1 VAGLITR
8 VETKVSILNK
18 PSRYPGLYWTAKYI
32 GPYIPKSKIYV
43 ECFAGLARTAK
54 YSKSEIIILND
65 KSKVSN
71 IYCKKKFTKAIV
83 ENMDFIDT
91 LKKYDSKNTFFLID
105 PPWRISYYNG
115 NKEMRST
122 HGKGMPH
129 RNMKA
134 QDGGW
139 IDRTARQYIIKIKEI
154 LPKLKGNWIL
164 TLGPTFHSHFKQY
177 FTTSVTTLQPKLFG
191 YYPKTWLF
199 SNKPLKI
206 QVPQI
211 TDF

>member
-1 VAGLITR
+1 M
-8 VETKVSILNK
+8 SILDR
-18 PSRYPGLYWTAKYI
+18 PSRYPGLYWTALYI

-54 YSKSEIIILND
+54 YSKSEIMVLND

-71 IYCKKKFTKAIV
+71 IYCKKKFPNAII
-83 ENMDFIDT
+83 ENMDFENTIN
-91 LKKYDSKNTFFLID
+91 KYDNVDTFFLID

-115 NKEMRST
+115 NKEIRTS
-122 HGKGMPH
+122 HGKPMKH

-134 QDGGW
+134 VTRGV
-139 IDRTARQYIIKIKEI
+139 IDRTARDYMIKLKEI

-164 TLGPTFHSHFKQY
+164 TLGPGFHSHFKEY
-177 FTTSVTTLQPKLFG
+177 YCTTVTTLRPKLFG

-199 SNKPLKI
+199 SNQPLKI

-211 TDF
+211 TDYLE